1 MKDFLVFVDGSPLDE
16 AHLACAEALAVRF
29 HAHLDAVVAIELPPL
44 SIAAVDPVAGVMM
57 PFDDE
62 ARDAALKVSAGI
74 QSSVE
79 QRLKETPCAHAVSRV
94 VEAREM
100 LGHEF
105 AAAAR
110 IHDLFITSLPSKSA
124 ENRAIKSSFDAVL
137 TDGCCAI
144 LGLPLDGSCNPAF
157 ERVTIAWNGSKE
169 ASRAVA
175 AAMPLIV
182 QAREVVVLLV
192 DQPLRRAGEDVRPG
206 DDIVNHLNRHGVK
219 ATLSRVTSA
228 DLSIS
233 QAILTEVGRTKTQ
246 LLVIGAQADGGLL
259 QWLQGSIARETFAA
273 SQIPLLIAH

>member
-1 MKDFLVFVDGSPLDE
+1 M
-16 AHLACAEALAVRF
+16 
-29 HAHLDAVVAIELPPL
+29 
-44 SIAAVDPVAGVMM
+44 
-57 PFDDE
+57 
-62 ARDAALKVSAGI
+62 
-74 QSSVE
+74 
-79 QRLKETPCAHAVSRV
+79 
-94 VEAREM
+94 VEAKEM
-100 LGHEF
+100 LGREI

-110 IHDLFITSLPSKSA
+110 IHDLFITSLPSKKA
-124 ENRAIKSSFDAVL
+124 ENQAIKSSFDAVL

-157 ERVTIAWNGSKE
+157 ERITIAWNGSKE

-206 DDIVNHLNRHGVK
+206 DDIVKHLNRHGVQ

-233 QAILTEVGRTKTQ
+233 QAILSEVGRTKTQ
-246 LLVIGAQADGGLL
+246 LLVIGAQAEGGLL

-273 SQIPLLIAH
+273 SPIPLLIAH

>member
-1 MKDFLVFVDGSPLDE
+1 MKDFLVFIDGSPLDE
-16 AHLACAEALAVRF
+16 AHLACAEALADRF
-29 HAHLDAVVAIELPPL
+29 HAHIDAVVAIELPPL
-44 SIAAVDPVAGVMM
+44 PIAAMDPVAGVMM

-62 ARDAALKVSAGI
+62 TRDTALKVSAGI

-79 QRLKETPCAHAVSRV
+79 QRLKEKCAHSVSRM
-94 VEAREM
+94 VEAKEM
-100 LGHEF
+100 LGREI

-110 IHDLFITSLPSKSA
+110 IHDLFITSLPSKKA
-124 ENRAIKSSFDAVL
+124 ENQAIKSCFDAVL

-157 ERVTIAWNGSKE
+157 ERITIAWNGSKE

-206 DDIVNHLNRHGVK
+206 DDIVKHLNRHGVQ

-233 QAILTEVGRTKTQ
+233 QAILSEVGRTKTQ
-246 LLVIGAQADGGLL
+246 LLVIGAQAEGGLL

-273 SQIPLLIAH
+273 SPIPLLIAH